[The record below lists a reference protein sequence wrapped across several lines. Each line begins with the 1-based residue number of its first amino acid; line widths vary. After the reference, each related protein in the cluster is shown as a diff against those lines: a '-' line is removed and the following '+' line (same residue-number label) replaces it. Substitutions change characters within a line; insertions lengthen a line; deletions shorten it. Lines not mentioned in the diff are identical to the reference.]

1 MKLLLIEDEKELAL
15 SIQKYLTDKDFV
27 CEWVYNKKDAIEKI
41 SIYDYD
47 CILLDL
53 MLPDGNGFDILK
65 ELKHQNKTEGIIII
79 SANETLA
86 TRIEG
91 FEIGAD
97 DYLTKPFHLSELLV
111 RIQALIRRRYFK
123 GSNIVSFNEIHIDIL
138 SKTVKVNNNKIDT
151 TKKEIDLLLYLI
163 GNENRVLSK
172 SAIAE
177 HLSGDMADM
186 LDNHAVIDADRGG
199 EAGTVNISH
208 GDGVAVGT
216 TKAEAAIFE
225 DGLSKP
231 AASLFTAHCLTC
243 RWHIFLSALGSNAR
257 ALCAAMAEFTLLNRL
272 KRFCKTC
279 SAPDPRRL
287 FQCRACG

>member
-15 SIQKYLTDKDFV
+15 SIQKYLTGKDFV
-27 CEWVYNKKDAIEKI
+27 CEWVDNAKAAIDKI

-53 MLPDGNGFDILK
+53 MLPDGNGFEILK
-65 ELKHQNKTEGIIII
+65 ELKDQNKAEGIIII
-79 SANETLA
+79 SAKETLE

-91 FEIGAD
+91 FNLGAD

-111 RIQALIRRRYFK
+111 RIQALIRRKNFK

-138 SKTVKVNNNKIDT
+138 SKIVKVNNKKIDT

-186 LDNHAVIDADRGG
+186 LDNHDFVYAHQEPKKKLNDAG
-199 EAGTVNISH
+199 S
-208 GDGVAVGT
+208 GDYIKSVY
-216 TKAEAAIFE
+216 
-225 DGLSKP
+225 GLGYK
-231 AASLFTAHCLTC
+231 
-243 RWHIFLSALGSNAR
+243 WKN
-257 ALCAAMAEFTLLNRL
+257 E
-272 KRFCKTC
+272 
-279 SAPDPRRL
+279 
-287 FQCRACG
+287 

>member
-15 SIQKYLTDKDFV
+15 SIQKYLTGKDFV
-27 CEWVYNKKDAIEKI
+27 CEWVDNAKTAIDKI

-53 MLPDGNGFDILK
+53 MLPDGNGFEILK
-65 ELKHQNKTEGIIII
+65 ELKDQNKTEGIIII
-79 SANETLA
+79 SAKETLE

-91 FEIGAD
+91 FNLGAD

-111 RIQALIRRRYFK
+111 RIQALIRRKNFN
-123 GSNIVSFNEIHIDIL
+123 GNNIVVFNEISIDIL
-138 SKTVKVNNNKIDT
+138 SKTVKVYNKPIDI

-186 LDNHAVIDADRGG
+186 LDNHDFVYAHIKNLKKKLNDAG
-199 EAGTVNISH
+199 S
-208 GDGVAVGT
+208 GDYIKSVY
-216 TKAEAAIFE
+216 
-225 DGLSKP
+225 GLGYK
-231 AASLFTAHCLTC
+231 
-243 RWHIFLSALGSNAR
+243 WKN
-257 ALCAAMAEFTLLNRL
+257 E
-272 KRFCKTC
+272 
-279 SAPDPRRL
+279 
-287 FQCRACG
+287 